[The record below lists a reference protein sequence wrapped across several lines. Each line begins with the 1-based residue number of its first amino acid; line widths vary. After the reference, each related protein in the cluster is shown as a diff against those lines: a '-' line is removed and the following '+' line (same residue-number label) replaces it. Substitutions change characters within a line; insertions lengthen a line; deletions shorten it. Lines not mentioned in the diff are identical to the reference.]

1 MGGWVAGWVAY
12 CDYIAKLSW
21 AELGKNQNYNENNEE
36 NKDSNPETIM
46 HQIYNKQLNLTPEE
60 EKSWMEGPI
69 TKLEMQEQ
77 VCFSVNNAKEV

>member
-1 MGGWVAGWVAY
+1 M
-12 CDYIAKLSW
+12 ISFQKKLTGYTSISRINK
-21 AELGKNQNYNENNEE
+21 KNQNYNENNEE